1 MIASGSTFAL
11 AYLLTEWAVR
21 LIMLVVIPLRR
32 PPEAARSWLLLVLF
46 LPIPALV
53 LYHLIGRARFP
64 AWRHRRFEETTTAR
78 RAVADSLPAA
88 TVDDERLSRLAHLL
102 GDFPDCGGNRVE
114 LLFDYDAAIDRLV
127 EAIDGAQTSVH
138 LLTYIF
144 ADDSTGSRVAQSLA
158 RARER
163 GVDVRLLVDAL
174 GSRPWL
180 RRTRAML
187 EQLNVPIRLALPVR
201 FASLRR
207 ARTDLRNH
215 RKICVIDGAI
225 GFVGSQNI
233 VNRDFRPGI
242 VNDELVARVEG
253 PIVAALSSV
262 FATDWYLETR
272 EVLPAMAVPAP
283 VGNSRLQL
291 MPSGPDFGTPGYERL
306 LVETVH
312 RSEREVVIVSPYLIP
327 DEALLTAL
335 QNAVLRGVAVHLIVS
350 HVVDQRLVALAQ
362 HSYYDEL
369 LRSGITIHR
378 YRRRL
383 LHAKHVSKDGSFG
396 IVGSSNADVRSFM
409 LNAEVSLLI
418 HEPSVGAALRAVQAG
433 YMEASDVLTLAEWR
447 SRPHVRRIMENFA
460 RLVSP
465 LL

>member
-11 AYLLTEWAVR
+11 AYLLAEWAVR

-46 LPIPALV
+46 LPLPALV

-64 AWRHRRFEETTTAR
+64 AWRHRRFEETAAAR
-78 RAVADSLPAA
+78 QAVADNLPAA

-102 GDFPDCGGNRVE
+102 GDFPDCGGNKVE
-114 LLFDYDAAIDRLV
+114 LLFDYDAAIDALV
-127 EAIDGAQTSVH
+127 EAISRARVSVH

-144 ADDSTGSRVAQSLA
+144 ADDQTGRRVAEALA
-158 RARER
+158 RARAR

-174 GSRPWL
+174 GTRPWL

-187 EQLNVPIRLALPVR
+187 ERLDVPIRLALPVR

-215 RKICVIDGAI
+215 RKICVIDGEI

-242 VNDELVARVEG
+242 VNDELVAKVEG
-253 PIVAALSSV
+253 PVVAALASV
-262 FATDWYLETR
+262 FATDWYLETS
-272 EVLPAMAVPAP
+272 ETLPAAAIPAP
-283 VGNSRLQL
+283 VGDARLQL
-291 MPSGPDFGTPGYERL
+291 MPSGPDFGKPGYERL

-312 RSEREVVIVSPYLIP
+312 RSEAEVVIVSPYLIP
-327 DEALLTAL
+327 DEALLIAL
-335 QNAVLRGVAVHLIVS
+335 ENAVLRGVAVHLIVS
-350 HVVDQRLVALAQ
+350 HVVDQRLVAMAQ
-362 HSYYDEL
+362 QSYYDEL
-369 LRSGITIHR
+369 LRSGVVIHR

-383 LHAKHVSKDGSFG
+383 LHAKHVSKDGCFG

-433 YMEASDVLTLAEWR
+433 YIEASDMLTLAEWR
-447 SRPHVRRIMENFA
+447 ARPRAKRVLENIA

>member
-1 MIASGSTFAL
+1 MIASGSNFAL
-11 AYLLTEWAVR
+11 AYLLAEWAVR
-21 LIMLVVIPLRR
+21 LVMLVVIPLRR
-32 PPEAARSWLLLVLF
+32 PPETARSWLLLVLF

-64 AWRHRRFEETTTAR
+64 AWRHRRFEETATAR
-78 RAVADSLPAA
+78 QAVADSLPPA

-114 LLFDYDAAIDRLV
+114 LLFDYDAAIDALV
-127 EAIDGAQTSVH
+127 EAIDGARVSVH

-144 ADDSTGSRVAQSLA
+144 ADDRTGHRVAEALA

-174 GSRPWL
+174 GTRPWL

-187 EQLNVPIRLALPVR
+187 DQLDVPIRLALPVR

-215 RKICVIDGAI
+215 RKICVIDGEI

-242 VNDELVARVEG
+242 VNDELVAKVEG
-253 PIVAALSSV
+253 RVVAALASV

-272 EVLPAMAVPAP
+272 ETLPTAAIPAP
-283 VGNSRLQL
+283 VGDARLQL
-291 MPSGPDFGTPGYERL
+291 MPSGPDFGKPGYERL

-327 DEALLTAL
+327 DEALLIAL
-335 QNAVLRGVAVHLIVS
+335 ENAVLRGVAVHLIVS

-369 LRSGITIHR
+369 LRSGVIIHR

-383 LHAKHVSKDGSFG
+383 LHAKHVSKDGCFG

-418 HEPSVGAALRAVQAG
+418 HEPSVGAALRTVQAG

-447 SRPHVRRIMENFA
+447 ARPRARRIMENAA